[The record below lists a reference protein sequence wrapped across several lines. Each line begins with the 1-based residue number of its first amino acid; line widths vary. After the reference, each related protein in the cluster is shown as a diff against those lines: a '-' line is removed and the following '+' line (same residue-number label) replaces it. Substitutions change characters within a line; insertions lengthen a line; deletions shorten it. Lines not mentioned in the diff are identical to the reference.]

1 MESTKKAFLTWYQPI
16 HEGFVRFCST
26 RSFGVMETEDL
37 VQEAILG
44 TLEAYDRIENKE
56 KLLSYMIGV
65 ASNIVRNKK
74 RRFKFRGE
82 WNEQLMQELEDKTTN
97 PEIAADIHFL
107 LKAMNQ
113 LPARQKEALELFE
126 ISGFS
131 IKEISRIQESSETA
145 TKTRISRARKN
156 LRKSL
161 QDTTSKRSLSSALT
175 VYANILL

>member
-1 MESTKKAFLTWYQPI
+1 MGPSKKAFLNWYQPI
-16 HEGFVRFCST
+16 HEGFVRFCNT
-26 RSFGVMETEDL
+26 RSFGVMETKDL
-37 VQEAILG
+37 VQESILA

-56 KLLSYMIGV
+56 KLLSFMIGV
-65 ASNIVRNKK
+65 ACNIVRNKK

-82 WNEQLMQELEDKTTN
+82 WNEQVMQELEAKTTN

-113 LPARQKEALELFE
+113 LPTQQKEAIELFE

-131 IKEISRIQESSETA
+131 IKEISEIQESSQSA
-145 TKTRISRARKN
+145 TKTRISRARKA

-161 QDTTSKRSLSSALT
+161 QDSETKKSLSNALAA
-175 VYANILL
+175 YANILL